1 MNRLEYETL
10 IRRDPSA
17 ALFLEYHPPS
27 KHQAEYWRA
36 KPRHVVRP
44 TDAVLKARLFFGEK
58 NYSSFGV
65 RGKRLVNGV
74 AMPPCC
80 QVIQASMRGRKFSH
94 LTTRERRLQS
104 TLAKVDTLRAF
115 TRLGRAL
122 EEMVRAVSAAQ

>member
-1 MNRLEYETL
+1 MNRAEYEAL
-10 IRRDPSA
+10 IRRDPSVA
-17 ALFLEYHPPS
+17 PFLEYHPPS
-27 KHQAEYWRA
+27 KHQGEYWRA
-36 KPRHVVRP
+36 TPRHVVEP

-80 QVIQASMRGRKFSH
+80 EIIQRRMRGRRFASM
-94 LTTRERRLQS
+94 TTRERRLQS